1 MELKDKLIKLRK
13 EKRRSQI
20 EVAEALN
27 VSRQA
32 ISRWET
38 GAAAPSTEKLIEL
51 SRLYGVS
58 LDELVNGVEPGDE
71 SAADSSVQPRAR
83 SRRLLIALALA
94 LAILAAVTGAY
105 MLGRGE
111 RDEIATDFEDL
122 PKITVD
128 LDSMEAGPWVE
139 E

>member
-13 EKRRSQI
+13 EKRLSQI

-71 SAADSSVQPRAR
+71 SAAGSSVQPRAR
-83 SRRLLIALALA
+83 RRRLLIALA
-94 LAILAAVTGAY
+94 LAILAAVTGVY
-105 MLGRGE
+105 ILGRGE

-128 LDSMEAGPWVE
+128 LDSMEAVPWVE